1 MQDLVPLFGILGF
14 FGAIITAIYMGSK
27 TRHRERMALIES
39 GQNAEIFSEKQYHQG
54 ERGLKT
60 GLFLIG
66 GGMGF
71 FLGNVTETV
80 LGWDDGAAI
89 APLTAV
95 GAGIGLVIFYILMSK
110 RRED

>member
-1 MQDLVPLFGILGF
+1 MEALIPLFAVLGL
-14 FGAIITAIYMGSK
+14 FGSIITVVYMGSK
-27 TRHRERMALIES
+27 TRHAERMALIES
-39 GQNAEIFSEKQYHQG
+39 GQSADIFAEKKFYQG
-54 ERGLKT
+54 ERSLKT

-71 FLGNVTETV
+71 FMGRVTETV
-80 LGWDDGAAI
+80 LDWDDGSGV

-110 RRED
+110 RHED